1 MWPFNSICTSKVR
14 LVGKT
19 VVITGANTGIGKE
32 AARDLYRR
40 GARVILACRDVQ
52 KAKNAVEDL
61 KTNPPS
67 KPDRKQFEG
76 DPGELVIYSLNL
88 CSLKSVKE
96 CAKNLLTNEPAI
108 HLLINNAGLMF
119 CPFEKTEDGFETHLQ
134 TNHLGHFLLTLL
146 LLPKMISSG
155 PDCRI
160 VNVSSRIHLFGS
172 INFDDIN
179 LEKSYSPLK
188 GYAQSKLMNVLFTK
202 ELARRLKEANITG
215 INVYSLHPGAIKTE
229 LGRHID
235 AMSNVIKFGFHWIV
249 QPFFKTP
256 EQGVQTTIYCAV
268 DEKTANETGLY
279 YTECNVANTHQMAN
293 NERALK
299 QLWDQ
304 SCRLLHLEPEE
315 DLHTFLKTVSQQ
327 MTE

>member
-67 KPDRKQFEG
+67 
-76 DPGELVIYSLNL
+76 N
-88 CSLKSVKE
+88 
-96 CAKNLLTNEPAI
+96 
-108 HLLINNAGLMF
+108 
-119 CPFEKTEDGFETHLQ
+119 
-134 TNHLGHFLLTLL
+134 
-146 LLPKMISSG
+146 
-155 PDCRI
+155 
-160 VNVSSRIHLFGS
+160 